1 MGEASLASRRMRLF
15 DSVTPRVFHRPLTN
29 FLLIIGGAQNIKL
42 KPTKDKKPGASDD
55 ASSDK
60 VKGKSGA
67 FRGFRGFM

>member
-1 MGEASLASRRMRLF
+1 LVSEL
-15 DSVTPRVFHRPLTN
+15 
-29 FLLIIGGAQNIKL
+29 GGAQNIKL
-42 KPTKDKKPGASDD
+42 KPSKDKKPGASDD

>member
-1 MGEASLASRRMRLF
+1 MGEVSSAYECTDHLILRTF
-15 DSVTPRVFHRPLTN
+15 ELTD
-29 FLLIIGGAQNIKL
+29 FFMIGGAQNIKL
-42 KPTKDKKPGASDD
+42 KPTKDKKTGASDD